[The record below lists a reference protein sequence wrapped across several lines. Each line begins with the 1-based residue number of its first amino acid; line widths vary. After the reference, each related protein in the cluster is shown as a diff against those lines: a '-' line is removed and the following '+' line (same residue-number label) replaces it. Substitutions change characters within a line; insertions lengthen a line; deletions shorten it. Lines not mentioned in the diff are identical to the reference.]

1 MRPKNTPKNTLT
13 WSLALLLLTACAD
26 EPTEAPRE
34 LDMTTWSVV
43 AVDPATGDV
52 GVAVS
57 SCVPTFGD
65 AVAALVPGKG
75 AAATQA
81 GWDLDNRN
89 HVFEAIQEG
98 LRAEEVIL
106 RVIDPAWDSAVERR
120 QYGVVT
126 MHDGLVHVAGF
137 TTPTRQGTTLGE
149 DGSPRWAGVMADAS
163 HGVSSQG
170 NTLESAEVVRAPL
183 DAYRW
188 EDPAGFNALPD
199 RLIRA
204 LEAGSVA
211 GGDVRCNQ
219 GNIRQTTSMAAILV
233 ARGGDAPYATENIGM
248 TDMGKL
254 NAPWLALSVKTERLA
269 ENPLLEL
276 RRQYDAWRR
285 TVDLEPLDFR
295 R

>member
-1 MRPKNTPKNTLT
+1 MPRYTRLSVLVASTA
-13 WSLALLLLTACAD
+13 LAACA
-26 EPTEAPRE
+26 PTPEYPRE
-34 LDMTTWSVV
+34 LEMTTWSVV
-43 AVDPATGDV
+43 AVDPGTGDV

-65 AVAALVPGKG
+65 GVAALVPGMG

-89 HVFEAIQEG
+89 LVYESIQEG
-98 LRAEEVIL
+98 LTAEEIIL
-106 RVIDPAWDSAVERR
+106 RVTDPEWDAETDRR

-137 TTPTRQGTTLGE
+137 TTPSRQGVTLGE
-149 DGSPRWAGVMADAS
+149 DGSPRYAGVMTDAS

-170 NTLESAEVVRAPL
+170 NTLESQEVVRAPL

-199 RLIRA
+199 RLMRA
-204 LEAGSVA
+204 LA
-211 GGDVRCNQ
+211 GGDVRCN
-219 GNIRQTTSMAAILV
+219 NESVRQTTAMAVILV
-233 ARGGDAPYATENIGM
+233 ARGGDAPYAAENIGM
-248 TDMGKL
+248 TDAGTPD
-254 NAPWLALSVKTERLA
+254 APWLALSVHTERFA

-285 TVDLEPLDFR
+285 TVDLEPLTFEP
-295 R
+295 

>member
-1 MRPKNTPKNTLT
+1 MPRRPPL
-13 WSLALLLLTACAD
+13 SIVAAFAVAACA
-26 EPTEAPRE
+26 EAPEYPTE

-65 AVAALVPGKG
+65 GVAALVPGMG

-81 GWDLDNRN
+81 GWNLENRN
-89 HVFEAIQEG
+89 LVFESLQEG
-98 LRAEEVIL
+98 LTAEEIVL
-106 RVIDPAWDSAVERR
+106 RVTDPEWDAETDRR
-120 QYGVVT
+120 QYGIVT
-126 MHDGLVHVAGF
+126 IHDGLVHAAGF
-137 TTPTRQGTTLGE
+137 TTPSRQGMTLDD
-149 DGSPRWAGVMADAS
+149 DGSARYAGVMTDAS

-170 NTLESAEVVRAPL
+170 NTLESEEVVRAPL

-199 RLIRA
+199 RLMRA

-211 GGDVRCNQ
+211 GGDVRCNRD
-219 GNIRQTTSMAAILV
+219 NVRQTTAMAAILV
-233 ARGGDAPYATENIGM
+233 ARGGDEPYATENIGM
-248 TDMGKL
+248 TDAGSAA
-254 NAPWLALSVKTERLA
+254 APWLALSVHTERFA

-276 RRQYDAWRR
+276 RGQYDAWRR
-285 TVDLEPLDFR
+285 TVDLEPLSFDP
-295 R
+295 